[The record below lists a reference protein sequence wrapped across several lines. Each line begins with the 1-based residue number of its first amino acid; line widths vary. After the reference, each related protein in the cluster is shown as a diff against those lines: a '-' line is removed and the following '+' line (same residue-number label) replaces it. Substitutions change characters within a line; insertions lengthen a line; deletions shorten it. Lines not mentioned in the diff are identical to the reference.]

1 MVRPEKVAEVDLLT
15 DRLSA
20 SEGLVL
26 ADFQGLTVEEVSD
39 LRGKC
44 REKGV
49 FFRVVKNRLA
59 RRAASTGEYPGLED
73 MLKGPTGIAFGMESP
88 VDPAKV
94 LVEFA
99 KDNEKLNIKGGF
111 LDGVIL
117 TPAEVEALSKI
128 PGRMELLSMIA
139 RTFQGP
145 AQNFVGVLHNL
156 MSKTVRTMDAVR
168 EQKENA

>member
-1 MVRPEKVAEVDLLT
+1 MVRPEKVAEVELLT
-15 DRLSA
+15 DRLGESQ
-20 SEGLVL
+20 GLVL
-26 ADFQGLTVEEVSD
+26 ADFQGLTVEEVSE

-59 RRAASTGEYPGLED
+59 KRAASTGDFAGLED
-73 MLKGPTGIAFGMESP
+73 MLTGPTGIAFGMESA

-94 LVEFA
+94 LVDFA

-111 LDGVIL
+111 LDGVVL

-128 PGRMELLSMIA
+128 PGREELLSMIA
-139 RTFQGP
+139 RTFQAP

-156 MSKTVRTMDAVR
+156 LSKTVRTLDAVR